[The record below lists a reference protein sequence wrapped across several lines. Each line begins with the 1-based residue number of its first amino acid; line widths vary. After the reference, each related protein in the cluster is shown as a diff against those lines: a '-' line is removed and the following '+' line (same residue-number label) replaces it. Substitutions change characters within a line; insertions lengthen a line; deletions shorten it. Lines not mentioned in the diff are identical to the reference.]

1 MHELDGIDLAILD
14 ELRRDGRLT
23 NSELAR
29 RIGLTSAPCLRRVRR
44 LEEAGVITG
53 YRAVLDP
60 AAVGR
65 GCEVIV
71 EVDITA
77 NDAQTVAAFE
87 NAVVEL
93 EEVTEF
99 RRLLGRPDYLL
110 RVNVSDIAA
119 YEVFVTQRLGH
130 VPGLKSIESHQTMK
144 LVKGV
149 M

>member
-1 MHELDGIDLAILD
+1 MHRLDGLDLAILD
-14 ELRRDGRLT
+14 ELRRDGRLA
-23 NSELAR
+23 NSVLAQ
-29 RIGLTSAPCLRRVRR
+29 RIGLTPAPCLRRVRR
-44 LEEAGVITG
+44 LEDIGIITG
-53 YRAVLDP
+53 YRAVVDP

-65 GCEVIV
+65 GCEVMI

-77 NDAQTVAAFE
+77 NDAHTVAAFE

-93 EEVTEF
+93 DEVTEF
-99 RRLLGRPDYLL
+99 RRLLGRPDYLI

-119 YEVFVTQRLGH
+119 YEEFLSQRLGR

-144 LVKGV
+144 LVKGE